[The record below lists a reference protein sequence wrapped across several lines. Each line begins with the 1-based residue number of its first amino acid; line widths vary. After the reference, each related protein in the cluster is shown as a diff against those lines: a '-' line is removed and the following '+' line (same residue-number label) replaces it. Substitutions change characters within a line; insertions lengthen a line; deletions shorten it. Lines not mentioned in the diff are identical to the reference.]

1 MSQVQITKQGII
13 KAEQFSEFLI
23 SPHDNEIKI
32 EPDGSLWTH
41 IFHHNAPASNL
52 FASTDDFANALYKN
66 ENLWFDFSLCNSANK
81 WELLVIQAST
91 SGATEKKIRWIQ
103 QYNPMTAT
111 YANVAQANIIYI
123 TGSEYSTSS
132 WGGLYRKGGNTY
144 LCANNGNNGNWW
156 GATGCWTA
164 YQGGLPAFFGEIC
177 STGYYDIY
185 LRIDNLANTK
195 TTITKGSA
203 ITENQLYEI

>member
-1 MSQVQITKQGII
+1 MIQSQITKQGII
-13 KAEQFSEFLI
+13 KAEQFSEYLI
-23 SPHDNEIKI
+23 SPYDNIIKI

-52 FASTDDFANALYKN
+52 FASTDDFTKALYKN
-66 ENLWFDFSLCNSANK
+66 ENLWFDFSFCNNIDK

-91 SGATEKKIRWIQ
+91 INAVEKKIRWIQ

-111 YANVAQANIIYI
+111 FDNVAKANIIYI
-123 TGSEYSTSS
+123 TGSEYSTST
-132 WGGLYRKGGNTY
+132 WGGLYHKGENTY
-144 LCANNGNNGNWW
+144 LCANNGTNGKWW

-185 LRIDNLANTK
+185 LRIDNLTNIK
-195 TTITKGSA
+195 TMITKNSA
-203 ITENQLYEI
+203 ITETQLYEI

>member
-1 MSQVQITKQGII
+1 MSQPQITKQGII
-13 KAEQFSEFLI
+13 QAEQFSEFLI
-23 SPHDNEIKI
+23 SPHDNTIKI
-32 EPDGSLWTH
+32 ESDGSLWTH
-41 IFHHNAPASNL
+41 IFHHNNPASNL

-66 ENLWFDFSLCNSANK
+66 ENLWFDFSLCNTISK
-81 WELLVIQAST
+81 WELLVIQV
-91 SGATEKKIRWIQ
+91 ATAGGTEQKIRWIQ

-111 YANVAQANIIYI
+111 FANVAKANITYV
-123 TGSEYSTSS
+123 TGSEYATSS

-144 LCANNGNNGNWW
+144 LCVNNGTEGNWW

-164 YQGGLPAFFGEIC
+164 YQGGVPSFFGTVC
-177 STGYYDIY
+177 TTGYYDIY

-195 TTITKGSA
+195 ATITKGSA

>member
-1 MSQVQITKQGII
+1 MIQSQITKQGII
-13 KAEQFSEFLI
+13 KVEQFSEYLI
-23 SPHDNEIKI
+23 SPYDNTIKI

-52 FASTDDFANALYKN
+52 FASTDDFTKALYKN
-66 ENLWFDFSLCNSANK
+66 ENLWFDFSFCNNIDK

-91 SGATEKKIRWIQ
+91 INAVEKKIRWIQ

-111 YANVAQANIIYI
+111 FDNVAKANITYI
-123 TGSEYSTSS
+123 TGSEYSTST
-132 WGGLYRKGGNTY
+132 WGGLYHKGGNTY
-144 LCANNGNNGNWW
+144 LCANNGTNGNWW

-185 LRIDNLANTK
+185 LRIDNLTNIK
-195 TTITKGSA
+195 TMITKNSA
-203 ITENQLYEI
+203 ITETQLYEI

>member
-1 MSQVQITKQGII
+1 MSQPQITKQGII

-32 EPDGSLWTH
+32 ESDGSLWTH
-41 IFHHNAPASNL
+41 IFHHNNPASNL
-52 FASTDDFANALYKN
+52 FASTDNFTNALYKN
-66 ENLWFDFSLCNSANK
+66 ENAWFDFSLCNSANK

-91 SGATEKKIRWIQ
+91 SGATEQKIRWIQ

-111 YANVAQANIIYI
+111 YANVAKANITYI

-144 LCANNGNNGNWW
+144 LCANNGTEGNWW
-156 GATGCWTA
+156 GATGCWTLH
-164 YQGGLPAFFGEIC
+164 QSGIPAFYGQVVT
-177 STGYYDIY
+177 TGYYDIY
-185 LRIDNLANTK
+185 LRIDNLADTK
-195 TTITKGSA
+195 ATITKGSA